1 MSLPAADTLLPLLQC
16 PRCGAGM
23 ERDEDG
29 YRCAGSAGHRYSSV
43 DGQPVLVDFDSSILQ
58 EADFA
63 ARAGASAI
71 AGRDGS
77 GALGRAAG
85 ALLPHN
91 EVAAPNAA
99 RLKALA
105 RELSAR
111 PRILVVGGGG
121 KGAGTDVL
129 YDDPRIELVAF
140 DIYASQKTQFV
151 ADAHRI
157 PLADASVDAVW
168 IQAVLEHVLDPWQV
182 VAEIYRVLRDGGVVY
197 AETPFLQQVHEG
209 PYDFTRFTESGHR
222 WLFRRFEAIDSGVVM
237 GTASQLLW
245 SVEHL
250 VRGLFR
256 SVRAGRVA
264 ALLLFWLRWFDRLTP
279 APYAVDAASA
289 VFFLGR
295 KADEAIRP
303 AEIVDY
309 YQGAHSRRA

>member
-1 MSLPAADTLLPLLQC
+1 MNRPAAETLLPLLRC
-16 PRCGAGM
+16 PRCGAEMARG
-23 ERDEDG
+23 EDG
-29 YRCAGSAGHRYSSV
+29 YRCAGPDGHRYPSV
-43 DGQPVLVDFDSSILQ
+43 DGQPVLVDFESSILQ

-71 AGRDGS
+71 AGRGGS
-77 GALGRAAG
+77 GALGRVAG

-91 EVAAPNAA
+91 AVAAPNAV
-99 RLKALA
+99 RLKSLA
-105 RELSAR
+105 RGLSER

-121 KGAGTDVL
+121 KGAGTDPL
-129 YDDPRIELVAF
+129 YDDTGVEIVAF
-140 DIYASQKTQFV
+140 DIYASPLTHFV

-182 VAEIYRVLRDGGVVY
+182 VAEIHRVLRDGGVVY

-250 VRGLFR
+250 FRGLFR
-256 SVRAGRVA
+256 SVRAGRIA
-264 ALLLFWLRWFDRLTP
+264 ALLLFWLRWFDSLIP

-295 KADEAIRP
+295 KTDEAIRP
-303 AEIVDY
+303 AEIVGY